1 MTVTRFF
8 LFWLVLFSKQVLI
21 AVGNNA
27 LDVAHAR
34 VAHFYAVS
42 IEDLVEARC
51 SGGNACQL
59 VEGSYEQCS
68 F

>member
-34 VAHFYAVS
+34 VARFYAVS

-51 SGGNACQL
+51 SGEML
-59 VEGSYEQCS
+59 VN
-68 F
+68 